1 MKSTSQIR
9 TIASLSIPEEV
20 YLDENKMPHSD
31 KPFSL
36 LNPEH
41 VSFLLCHY
49 QGLKQE
55 S

>member
-1 MKSTSQIR
+1 
-9 TIASLSIPEEV
+9 
-20 YLDENKMPHSD
+20 MPKSD
-31 KPFSL
+31 KPLSL

-49 QGLKQE
+49 QGLKEE